1 MLCKSVLVI
10 FYIICSQ
17 IGNLSYEC
25 DGSRVFEDCIGTG
38 SHRVSASADPVAPGG
53 FSSAESG
60 SRLLRI
66 GAGDEIKLV
75 LQDGVNREL
84 K

>member
-1 MLCKSVLVI
+1 M
-10 FYIICSQ
+10 FYIIYSQ

-25 DGSRVFEDCIGTG
+25 DGSCVFEDCIGTG
-38 SHRVSASADPVAPGG
+38 SHRVLQYPMQILCDQAVLA
-53 FSSAESG
+53 
-60 SRLLRI
+60 LLRA
-66 GAGDEIKLV
+66 GAGCWGSGGGDEIKLA